1 MMHPEIKNY
10 LDKVRLH
17 LHLDPATERQVIG
30 ELDTYFQE
38 KVAELRQKD
47 VSEKEA
53 VKKAIESFGR
63 ARVVARLMYEAY
75 SRGSWSDAVIA
86 SLPHLLLASLFA
98 SHLWRN
104 PIVASVAFISIVCV
118 TLFGWWHG
126 KPNWLY
132 SWIGY
137 SLTPLLIAGYA
148 SISTI
153 RQAISFSINGG
164 PFPSVWAVLAVCA
177 LFAFSLFI
185 IIKTTNRVVKRDWI
199 LASIM
204 LVPLP
209 ILGSWLFNI
218 EGAGGLFQGTASALH
233 QWDMPM
239 ASAFAM
245 LGVTSAVFIRLRR
258 RVLKVGA
265 VTIVG
270 SIALAMVGHN
280 LWGGLGFFGL
290 LGLFLLMLVFLF
302 TPALI
307 ESKVR
312 HDERGTE
319 AWWSAYLSE
328 HSSATE

>member
-1 MMHPEIKNY
+1 
-10 LDKVRLH
+10 V
-17 LHLDPATERQVIG
+17 
-30 ELDTYFQE
+30 
-38 KVAELRQKD
+38 
-47 VSEKEA
+47 
-53 VKKAIESFGR
+53 
-63 ARVVARLMYEAY
+63 
-75 SRGSWSDAVIA
+75 
-86 SLPHLLLASLFA
+86 PHLILASLFA
-98 SHLWRN
+98 SHLWHN
-104 PIVASVAFISIVCV
+104 PIVALVAFISIVFV

-132 SWIGY
+132 SWVGY
-137 SLTPLLIAGYA
+137 SLSPLLIAGYA
-148 SISTI
+148 SVSTI
-153 RQAISFSINGG
+153 KQAVTFPFGGG
-164 PFPSVWAVLAVCA
+164 PLPSVWAILAVCA

-185 IIKTTNRVVKRDWI
+185 IIKTTNRVIKRDWI
-199 LASIM
+199 LASMM

-209 ILGSWLFNI
+209 IIGSWLFNI
-218 EGAGGLFQGTASALH
+218 EGVDGLFQGTTVALH

-245 LGVTSAVFIRLRR
+245 LGVTSLVFIRLRK
-258 RVLKVGA
+258 RVFKVSA

-290 LGLFLLMLVFLF
+290 LGLFLLMLLFLF

-307 ESKVR
+307 ESKVGHGEQGR
-312 HDERGTE
+312 E